1 MIPSSD
7 VVDGCK
13 PGSRSRCLQNE
24 CPGSS
29 SSSHLPTLDGW
40 RALAICGVLIG
51 HGRASLFPSE
61 GLRYSLAAYG
71 GLGVDLFFAIS
82 GYLITTRL
90 LEEQRRRGR
99 ISLGRFYIRRACRIL
114 PPYLSYLLVIGILA
128 ICGLVAVRPLEWVSC
143 LLFFRNYLACHAFGS
158 WHTAHFWS
166 LAVEEHFYLLWPG
179 LLVGL
184 GISRARRL
192 VVVFALFLAA
202 WRWWDFRVQWS
213 EMALPGVSWFQRTD
227 IRLDGLLWGC
237 WMALL
242 LEVPGWKDRLA
253 RLLGPVPWFGLVAV
267 YIGCVAFEPPLA
279 LLWRTI
285 FSPAI
290 LVGTVLQPATLP
302 GRVLEAAP
310 MRWLGR
316 LSYSLYVWQQLFLL
330 GDQSSQPLPLG
341 VFQEWPVN
349 FIMIFACAMASFY
362 LIEKPMIKW
371 GHRVATPVPAG
382 RI

>member
-1 MIPSSD
+1 MIRSS
-7 VVDGCK
+7 
-13 PGSRSRCLQNE
+13 E

-29 SSSHLPTLDGW
+29 SSYLPTLDGW
-40 RALAICGVLIG
+40 RAIAICGVLVA
-51 HGRASLFPSE
+51 HGRASLFPPE
-61 GLRYSLAAYG
+61 GFGYSLAAYG
-71 GLGVDLFFAIS
+71 LLGVDLFFGIS

-90 LEEQRRRGR
+90 LDEYRRHGR

-114 PPYLSYLLVIGILA
+114 PPCLGYLLVIGILA
-128 ICGLVAVRPLEWVSC
+128 VSGLVAVKPLEWVSC
-143 LLFFRNYLACHAFGS
+143 LLFFRNYVAWHDFGS
-158 WHTAHFWS
+158 WYTGHFWS
-166 LAVEEHFYLLWPG
+166 LAVEEHFYVLWPG

-184 GISRARRL
+184 GVSRARRM
-192 VVVFALFLAA
+192 VMVFALLLVG

-213 EMALPGVSWFQRTD
+213 EMVLPGVCWFQRTD

-242 LEVPGWKDRLA
+242 LEVPGWKERWA
-253 RLLGPVPWFGLVAV
+253 RLVGPVSCIGLIAT

-279 LLWRTI
+279 QLWQSI
-285 FSPAI
+285 LIPAI
-290 LVGTVLQPATLP
+290 AVATVLRPTQLP

-316 LSYSLYVWQQLFLL
+316 LSYSLYIWQQLFLL

-341 VFQEWPVN
+341 VFREWPGN
-349 FIMIFACAMASFY
+349 FIMVFACATASFY
-362 LIEKPMIKW
+362 MIEKPMMRW
-371 GHRVATPVPAG
+371 GQKVATPATAG